1 MNLLELLRRVAE
13 DVMRPL
19 TTDVQMQ
26 PTTSD
31 GQSTSAIAERCIKPN
46 NLLSAFD
53 RLEIYNRQY
62 WLRVVE
68 AVCED
73 FPALNSVLGSKIF
86 DPLVLAYLRDN
97 PSTSFTLRNLGSR
110 LPEWL
115 RDHPE
120 LVLDQHDLAMDIARL
135 EWAYV
140 EAFDRAVLPPAD
152 AAGLARFDAETR
164 LHLQPHLQLLNLRYP
179 VDELVL
185 AVHRNADPSD
195 IMSNAMSGRRQRL
208 QADLADMNQEDV
220 YLAVHRCDNSVYFRR
235 IDREGFLLFR
245 SLQSGE
251 PLGIA
256 IQTAVQELAYF
267 GEEQV
272 AKIREYFALAAQLG
286 WFSQKAENSAS
297 VD

>member
-1 MNLLELLRRVAE
+1 MNLLELQRRMAE

-19 TTDVQMQ
+19 TTDFQMQ

-31 GQSTSAIAERCIKPN
+31 GRSTSGIAERYIKPN

-62 WLRVVE
+62 WFRVID
-68 AVCED
+68 AVSED
-73 FPALNSVLGSKIF
+73 FPALNSVLGSEIF

-120 LVLDQHDLAMDIARL
+120 LVPDQHDLAMDIARL

-140 EAFDRAVLPPAD
+140 EAFDRAALPPAD
-152 AAGLARFDAETR
+152 AAGFAGFDAQTR
-164 LHLQPHLQLLNLRYP
+164 LRLQPHLQLLNLRYP

-185 AVHRNADPSD
+185 AVHRKADPSD
-195 IMSNAMSGRRQRL
+195 IMSNAVSGRRRRS
-208 QADLADMNQEDV
+208 QADLPEMNHEDV
-220 YLAVHRCDNSVYFRR
+220 YLAVHRYDNSVYYRR

-251 PLGIA
+251 PLGVA
-256 IQTAVQELAYF
+256 IQTAVQERTYF

-272 AKIREYFALAAQLG
+272 AKIQEYFAHAAQLG
-286 WFSQKAENSAS
+286 WFCQEVENSAS
-297 VD
+297 VN